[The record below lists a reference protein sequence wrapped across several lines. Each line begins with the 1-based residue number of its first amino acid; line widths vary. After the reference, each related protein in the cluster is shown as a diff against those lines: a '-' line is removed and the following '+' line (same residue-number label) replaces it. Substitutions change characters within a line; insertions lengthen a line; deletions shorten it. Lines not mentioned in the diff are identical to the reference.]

1 MVMTNRNPGDNIS
14 ISMEHMKQ
22 PHKGIFYVDPVFFSV
37 ANECNFS
44 CHVSKFILLL

>member
-1 MVMTNRNPGDNIS
+1 MTNRNPGNIS

-22 PHKGIFYVDPVFFSV
+22 FHKGIFYVDPVFFSV

-44 CHVSKFILLL
+44 CCVSKFILLL

>member
-1 MVMTNRNPGDNIS
+1 MVMTNRNPGNIS

-22 PHKGIFYVDPVFFSV
+22 FHKGIFYVDPVFFSV

-44 CHVSKFILLL
+44 CRVSKFILLL